1 MQGIWSGNTF
11 ESVDGHRY
19 YKHGTVVRKSKVY
32 LRCRMYS
39 KGCPV
44 IVHVRSL
51 EQKDECDLKVISKAG
66 KHNHGRANRNSYSS
80 ETTLGRGRKR
90 KYAREVNE

>member
-1 MQGIWSGNTF
+1 MQRIWSANTF

-19 YKHGTVVRKSKVY
+19 YKPGTDLRKSNMY
-32 LRCRMYS
+32 LRWRMYS

-51 EQKDECDLKVISKAG
+51 EQKDECDLKFIFEAG
-66 KHNHGRANRNSYSS
+66 KHNHGR
-80 ETTLGRGRKR
+80 GRKR
-90 KYAREVNE
+90 KYTRDGSDEFSELENDEDDG

>member
-19 YKHGTVVRKSKVY
+19 YKHGTDVRKSKVY
-32 LRCRMYS
+32 LRCRIYS

-44 IVHVRSL
+44 FVHVRSL
-51 EQKDECDLKVISKAG
+51 EQKDECDLKVIYKSG
-66 KHNHGRANRNSYSS
+66 KHNHGGGKQERYSS
-80 ETTLGRGRKR
+80 ESGLGPWEKKKVCEGCK
-90 KYAREVNE
+90 